1 MKSLAE
7 IDLGYGDATNYRKNK
22 RMAQMFNEI
31 FVKDRNLERLL
42 QEDSFFLIGE
52 KGTGKT
58 AYATFLENREYKN
71 TVTKVYEIS
80 STDFQ
85 IFLRLQKSGYLQLS
99 DFTKVWEI
107 ILLML
112 MASEINKRDID
123 EFGPKRSEKLYA
135 LKASIEDYYE
145 EAFIPEI
152 SNTFKYILDNTD
164 SIEARVKSEILSSS
178 AQINAQMIDEISQ
191 ESAIRKFQNN
201 LLDLKKDFESAFQ
214 RLKINKNRFII
225 LDSVDINLSDF
236 TTKEYE
242 ECLRALANAIWSVN
256 TTVFRNMPE
265 SSKGFLKIVFSV
277 RPDIFSKLN
286 LHNQAN
292 KVRDNGIVLDWRT
305 TYESFEKSLLYKLCN
320 RLLSY
325 DNPGLDENE
334 YWNYYFPWYTMS
346 TKPTSRDKDFSFI
359 NCLRLSLSRPRDMI
373 SIMKAIQRTSEK
385 NEHSLSELEDF
396 QDNATQNEISNYYVE
411 EARDWCLYKFS
422 GKEFESLLFFF
433 QFLNG
438 RSRFSY
444 TDYEIAFNNYI
455 EQICNREMDLFN
467 EMDNKDDFLQLLY
480 DLNMICYYD
489 KDKNGNDLYRFCYR
503 EREIYNLAPKVKTG
517 VIYGV
522 HYALLKSLNLGKNS
536 LENDF

>member
-178 AQINAQMIDEISQ
+178 AQINAQMIDKISQ

-433 QFLNG
+433 
-438 RSRFSY
+438 
-444 TDYEIAFNNYI
+444 
-455 EQICNREMDLFN
+455 
-467 EMDNKDDFLQLLY
+467 
-480 DLNMICYYD
+480 
-489 KDKNGNDLYRFCYR
+489 
-503 EREIYNLAPKVKTG
+503 
-517 VIYGV
+517 
-522 HYALLKSLNLGKNS
+522 
-536 LENDF
+536 

>member
-178 AQINAQMIDEISQ
+178 AQINAQMIDKISQ

-396 QDNATQNEISNYYVE
+396 QDNATQNEISNYY
-411 EARDWCLYKFS
+411 L
-422 GKEFESLLFFF
+422 
-433 QFLNG
+433 
-438 RSRFSY
+438 
-444 TDYEIAFNNYI
+444 
-455 EQICNREMDLFN
+455 
-467 EMDNKDDFLQLLY
+467 
-480 DLNMICYYD
+480 
-489 KDKNGNDLYRFCYR
+489 
-503 EREIYNLAPKVKTG
+503 
-517 VIYGV
+517 
-522 HYALLKSLNLGKNS
+522 
-536 LENDF
+536 